1 MKISSF
7 KTAIL
12 SFAIATAAAWSCWF
26 TSSNFNACYI
36 AGVNNYFAHYTEAVS
51 INVATYH
58 NGQTVAMPITVFVKV
73 SPRFGDQAGEAAG
86 PKAIIRAVLQ
96 YKILPGGEWVTVK
109 DIDNPDWNMNF
120 DHPVALFGRNTID
133 LTNVSSGTEMLIRLY
148 MTDGTYETGDMVADI
163 TSTVPD
169 TATLSSGGT
178 YEGGWN
184 APHVMRVII
193 SGRRPSR

>member
-7 KTAIL
+7 KAAIL

-36 AGVNNYFAHYTEAVS
+36 AGVNNYFSHYTEAES
-51 INVATYH
+51 INAATYH
-58 NGQTVAMPITVFVKV
+58 NGQTVAMPITVFVKA
-73 SPRFGDQAGEAAG
+73 SPRFGDEDGEVAGAKE
-86 PKAIIRAVLQ
+86 IIRAILQ
-96 YKILPGGEWVTVK
+96 YKILPFGEWVTVK
-109 DIDNPDWNMNF
+109 DINNPDWNMDF
-120 DHPVALFGRNTID
+120 DHPVALFGRNAIN
-133 LTNVSSGTEMLIRLY
+133 LSNIPSGTEMLIRLY
-148 MTDGTYETGDMVADI
+148 MTDGTYETGDLGTDI
-163 TSTVPD
+163 TSPVPD

-193 SGRRPSR
+193 SGWRPAR